1 MLRFGL
7 QHGARR
13 LLTTSATRS
22 KQVDLVC
29 PICFDFGF
37 TQTAFRGSVDDDASE
52 SAKSRPSSPKSEH
65 SDNGNAKAI
74 PESPPKPTTPEAPR
88 NSPTRSKIRSSMNL
102 LTNSETMKH
111 KYENKIEAIYTM
123 PIDNDIVDAR
133 VYDLLEGQEPNF
145 KEGGHEEAQ
154 SFVKAELIKSKSIPF
169 KYWLEQPCPSH
180 RNTGDQPAPCVTLR
194 RGLHDYMMETSPG
207 YAQRQELM
215 RELGFVTTGGSSASQ
230 CLRIGHMGAGELPAH
245 AWGVESFL
253 KTDIPSP
260 WRQPWFPDRGLT
272 VFERTVPSGNTASDE
287 AFQKATNWFRECND
301 THEDCSATEIPEMPD
316 RVLDI
321 AAEDTASG
329 VKLVQT
335 NGRKARYACLSHR
348 WGEETSQATKQN
360 VESLRNEVP
369 WDYLS
374 PTYQDSIA
382 FLRKFSKWHQDQY
395 GEEIRY
401 IWIDSL
407 CIIQDSKSD
416 WKKHSLKMSDI
427 YSNSSITLVES
438 HGLHTEK
445 RLFQDSTARRGS
457 KSVSI
462 QDAEGNDHELHYRHT
477 IYHPTFMV
485 KDDDIPVWKRAW
497 VFQER
502 LLSRRLLIFGPDEL
516 SWQCASHH
524 KCECGL
530 EELETQSDKLMKEW
544 EDDIHIPL
552 HSASSRRDMQRTL
565 GNNPSHKQ
573 LRKAWRLVVEEYSRL
588 DYTYRSDTLFAI
600 AGLAKNFN
608 ARLGGKKYFAGIW
621 YDEHDELQGSEEAAD
636 WEPQAE
642 TALDL
647 LWRLAYFKDAQ
658 REDLPEPAVP
668 ISWSWAYPEC
678 EIVYPFHDDEVIN
691 QYTLVA
697 SIGGAMNVPK
707 LPDDHDQPRDWVM
720 DDMYTEVPPSAIIL
734 AGPLWKTEVTAAPH
748 LFTIKDTE
756 YPEYTYF
763 LGAMSAEILQE
774 SAVGRQIRQTR
785 LLVTPPKDEGES
797 NESAVN
803 KMPQLVFYPDSTKT
817 VITGS
822 FYCLPMA
829 SFKRLPIKATVKE
842 KVVFAALVLE
852 PVGHKANTEG
862 YDPDLSHRDPSELV
876 FRRVGLAYTTDGGWA
891 EEHDKML
898 EKMPANIVYIVQ

>member
-7 QHGARR
+7 QQGARR

-37 TQTAFRGSVDDDASE
+37 TQTAFRGSVEDDAPE
-52 SAKSRPSSPKSEH
+52 SVKSRPSSPKSEH
-65 SDNGNAKAI
+65 SDGGNAKAL
-74 PESPPKPTTPEAPR
+74 PGSLPKPTTPEALG

-111 KYENKIEAIYTM
+111 KYDNKIEAIYTM
-123 PIDNDIVDAR
+123 PIDNEIVDDR
-133 VYDLLEGQEPNF
+133 VYDLLEGQEPDF

-154 SFVKAELIKSKSIPF
+154 SFVKAELIKNNSIPF

-180 RNTGDQPAPCVTLR
+180 RPTGDQVAPCVTLR

-253 KTDIPSP
+253 KTAIPSP

-301 THEDCSATEIPEMPD
+301 THEDCSVGEIPEMPD

-335 NGRKARYACLSHR
+335 NGKKAGYACLSHR
-348 WGEETSQATKQN
+348 WGKETSQATKQN
-360 VESLRNEVP
+360 VESLCNEVP

-374 PTYQDSIA
+374 PTYQDSIT

-485 KDDDIPVWKRAW
+485 KDDGIPVWRRAW

-524 KCECGL
+524 QCECGL
-530 EELETQSDKLMKEW
+530 EQLETQSDKLMKEW

-621 YDEHDELQGSEEAAD
+621 YDEYDELQGSEEGAD

-647 LWRLAYFKDAQ
+647 LWRLAYFKDAE

-678 EIVYPFHDDEVIN
+678 EIIYPFHDDEVIN

-707 LPDDHDQPRDWVM
+707 LPDDHDKPRDWVM
-720 DDMYTEVPPSAIIL
+720 DDMYTEVPPSAVIL

-817 VITGS
+817 VITES

-829 SFKRLPIKATVKE
+829 SFKRLPIKSTVKE

-876 FRRVGLAYTTDGGWA
+876 FRRVGLAYTTDGGWS

>member
-65 SDNGNAKAI
+65 SNNGNAKTI
-74 PESPPKPTTPEAPR
+74 PGSPPKPTTPEAPR

-111 KYENKIEAIYTM
+111 KYENKIEAVYTM
-123 PIDNDIVDAR
+123 PIDTDIVDAR

-154 SFVKAELIKSKSIPF
+154 SFVKAELIKNNSIPF

-180 RNTGDQPAPCVTLR
+180 RNTGDQVAPCVTLR

-253 KTDIPSP
+253 KTEIPSP

-272 VFERTVPSGNTASDE
+272 VFERTVPSGNTASEE

-301 THEDCSATEIPEMPD
+301 THEDCLAGEIPEMPD

-321 AAEDTASG
+321 SAEDTASG

-335 NGRKARYACLSHR
+335 NGKKARYACLSHR
-348 WGEETSQATKQN
+348 WGKETSQATKQN
-360 VESLRNEVP
+360 VESLCNEVP

-374 PTYQDSIA
+374 PTYQDSIT

-544 EDDIHIPL
+544 EDNIHVPL
-552 HSASSRRDMQRTL
+552 HSANSRRDMQRTL

-621 YDEHDELQGSEEAAD
+621 YDEYDELQGSEEGAD

-647 LWRLAYFKDAQ
+647 LWRLAYFKDAE

-678 EIVYPFHDDEVIN
+678 EVIYPFHDDEVIN

-707 LPDDHDQPRDWVM
+707 LPDDHDEPRDWVM

-734 AGPLWKTEVTAAPH
+734 AGPIWKTEVTAAPH

-817 VITGS
+817 VITES

-862 YDPDLSHRDPSELV
+862 YNPDLSHRDPSELV
-876 FRRVGLAYTTDGGWA
+876 FRRVGLAYTTDGGWS

>member
-1 MLRFGL
+1 MALAGFSRPL
-7 QHGARR
+7 QPGRNW
-13 LLTTSATRS
+13 L
-22 KQVDLVC
+22 
-29 PICFDFGF
+29 ICVGDD
-37 TQTAFRGSVDDDASE
+37 GSD
-52 SAKSRPSSPKSEH
+52 SAKSKPSSPKSEH
-65 SDNGNAKAI
+65 SDNGSAKAT
-74 PESPPKPTTPEAPR
+74 PGSPPKPTTPEAPR
-88 NSPTRSKIRSSMNL
+88 NSSTTSKIRSSMNL

-111 KYENKIEAIYTM
+111 KYENKIEPFYTM
-123 PIDNDIVDAR
+123 PIDNEIVDAR
-133 VYDLLEGQEPNF
+133 VYDLLDGQEPNF

-154 SFVKAELIKSKSIPF
+154 AFVKAELIRNKSIPF

-180 RNTGDQPAPCVTLR
+180 RNTGDQSAPCVTFR
-194 RGLHDYMMETSPG
+194 RGLHDYMMKTSPG
-207 YAQRQELM
+207 YAERQELM
-215 RELGFVTTGGSSASQ
+215 HDLGFVTTGGSSASQ

-253 KTDIPSP
+253 KTEIPSP
-260 WRQPWFPDRGLT
+260 WRQPWFPDRGIT

-287 AFQKATNWFRECND
+287 AFQKATNWFRDCND
-301 THEDCSATEIPEMPD
+301 THEDCSAGEISEMPD
-316 RVLDI
+316 RVLDVT
-321 AAEDTASG
+321 AEDTASG

-335 NGRKARYACLSHR
+335 NGQKARYACLSHR
-348 WGEETSQATKQN
+348 WGKETSQATKQN
-360 VESLRNEVP
+360 VDSLCNEVP

-374 PTYQDSIA
+374 PTYQDSIT

-445 RLFQDSTARRGS
+445 RLFQDSSARSGS
-457 KSVSI
+457 KPVSI

-485 KDDDIPVWKRAW
+485 KDDSIPVWKRAW

-502 LLSRRLLIFGPDEL
+502 LLSHRLLIFGPDEL

-530 EELETQSDKLMKEW
+530 EELETQTTKLMNEW

-552 HSASSRRDMQRTL
+552 NSASSRRYMQRTL
-565 GNNPSHKQ
+565 GSNPSHKQ
-573 LRKAWRLVVEEYSRL
+573 LRKAWRLVVEAYSRL
-588 DYTYRSDTLFAI
+588 EYTYRSDTLFAI
-600 AGLAKNFN
+600 AGLAKSFN

-621 YDEHDELQGSEEAAD
+621 YDELEGSGDAAD

-647 LWRLAYFKDAQ
+647 LWRLAYFKDAE

-707 LPDDHDQPRDWVM
+707 LPDDHDEPRDWVM
-720 DDMYTEVPPSAIIL
+720 DDMYTEVPPSAVIL

-785 LLVTPPKDEGES
+785 LIVTPPKEEGES
-797 NESAVN
+797 NESAVG

-817 VITGS
+817 VITES
-822 FYCLPMA
+822 LYCLPMA
-829 SFKRLPIKATVKE
+829 SFKRLPIKSTVKE

-876 FRRVGLAYTTDGGWA
+876 FRRVGLAYTTDGGWG

>member
-37 TQTAFRGSVDDDASE
+37 SQTAFRGSVEDDASE
-52 SAKSRPSSPKSEH
+52 TAKSRPSSPKSEH

-74 PESPPKPTTPEAPR
+74 PGSPPKPTTPEAPQ
-88 NSPTRSKIRSSMNL
+88 NSSMRSKIRSSMNL

-145 KEGGHEEAQ
+145 QEGGHEEAQ
-154 SFVKAELIKSKSIPF
+154 SFVKAELIKNKSIPF

-180 RNTGDQPAPCVTLR
+180 RNTGDQVAPCVTLR

-230 CLRIGHMGAGELPAH
+230 CLRIGHLGAGELPAH

-253 KTDIPSP
+253 KTGMKLEMTNASKADSLPIY
-260 WRQPWFPDRGLT
+260 RGLT

-301 THEDCSATEIPEMPD
+301 THEDCLAGEILEMPD

-329 VKLVQT
+329 VKLIQT
-335 NGRKARYACLSHR
+335 NGKKARYACLSHR
-348 WGEETSQATKQN
+348 WGKETSQATKQN
-360 VESLRNEVP
+360 VESLYNEVP

-374 PTYQDSIA
+374 PTYQDSIT

-457 KSVSI
+457 KSSVSI
-462 QDAEGNDHELHYRHT
+462 QDAE
-477 IYHPTFMV
+477 
-485 KDDDIPVWKRAW
+485 VWKRAW

-552 HSASSRRDMQRTL
+552 HSAT
-565 GNNPSHKQ
+565 
-573 LRKAWRLVVEEYSRL
+573 WRLVVEEYSRL

-621 YDEHDELQGSEEAAD
+621 YNEYDELQGSEEAAD

-647 LWRLAYFKDAQ
+647 LWRLAYFKDAE

-707 LPDDHDQPRDWVM
+707 LPDDHDQPRNWVM

-748 LFTIKDTE
+748 LFTIQDTE

-785 LLVTPPKDEGES
+785 LIVTPPKDEGES

-817 VITGS
+817 VITES

-876 FRRVGLAYTTDGGWA
+876 FRRVGLAYTTDGGWR

>member
-1 MLRFGL
+1 MLRFSL
-7 QHGARR
+7 QQGARR
-13 LLTTSATRS
+13 LLTTSATRP

-37 TQTAFRGSVDDDASE
+37 RQTAFRGSVEGDASE
-52 SAKSRPSSPKSEH
+52 SSKSRPSSPKSDD
-65 SDNGNAKAI
+65 SDDG
-74 PESPPKPTTPEAPR
+74 SDR
-88 NSPTRSKIRSSMNL
+88 PTRGSGSPKTPSSEVSRNTSTARKIRSSMNL
-102 LTNSETMKH
+102 LTSSETMKH
-111 KYENKIEAIYTM
+111 KHDKKIEAIYTM
-123 PIDNDIVDAR
+123 PIDNDIVEER
-133 VYDLLEGQEPNF
+133 VYDILEGQEPNI
-145 KEGGHEEAQ
+145 KEGGREEAQ
-154 SFVKAELIKSKSIPF
+154 AFVKAELIKNKSIPF

-180 RNTGDQPAPCVTLR
+180 RNTEGQTAPCVTFR
-194 RGLHDYMMETSPG
+194 RGLHDFMMETSPG
-207 YAQRQELM
+207 YAERQELM
-215 RELGFVTTGGSSASQ
+215 LDLGFVTTGGSSASQ
-230 CLRIGHMGAGELPAH
+230 CLRIGHLSAGELPAH
-245 AWGVESFL
+245 AWGIESFL
-253 KTDIPSP
+253 KTEIPSP

-272 VFERTVPSGNTASDE
+272 VFERTVPSGNTASEE
-287 AFQKATNWFRECND
+287 AFKKATTWFRECND
-301 THEDCSATEIPEMPD
+301 THGDCSAGEIPEMPD

-321 AAEDTASG
+321 AAEDTTSG
-329 VKLVQT
+329 VKLVRT
-335 NGRKARYACLSHR
+335 NGTRARYACLSHR
-348 WGEETSQATKQN
+348 WGKETSQATKQN
-360 VESLRNEVP
+360 VDALCGEVP

-374 PTYQDSIA
+374 PTYQDSIT
-382 FLRKFSKWHQDQY
+382 FLRKFSKWHQEQY

-438 HGLHTEK
+438 HELHTEK
-445 RLFQDSTARRGS
+445 RLFQESFSRRRS
-457 KSVSI
+457 KHVSI
-462 QDAEGNDHELHYRHT
+462 QDAEGIDRELHYRHT
-477 IYHPTFMV
+477 IYHPAFMV
-485 KDDDIPVWKRAW
+485 NDDDIPVWKRAW

-530 EELETQSDKLMKEW
+530 DELETQTNKLMKDW
-544 EDDIHIPL
+544 GGDIHLPL
-552 HSASSRRDMQRTL
+552 HSASSRRDMQQTL

-573 LRKAWRLVVEEYSRL
+573 LRQAWRLVVESYSRL
-588 DYTYRSDTLFAI
+588 DYTFRSDTLFAI

-608 ARLGGKKYFAGIW
+608 ARLGGKEYFAGIW
-621 YDEHDELQGSEEAAD
+621 YDKLEQGEEGSD

-658 REDLPEPAVP
+658 RDNLPEPAVP

-678 EIVYPFHDDEVIN
+678 EVIYPFLNDEVIN
-691 QYTLVA
+691 QYSLVA

-707 LPDDHDQPRDWVM
+707 LPDDHEEPRDWVK

-734 AGPLWKTEVTAAPH
+734 AGPLWKTEITVAPYS
-748 LFTIKDTE
+748 FTIKNTE

-774 SAVGRQIRQTR
+774 SAVGREIHQRR
-785 LLVTPPKDEGES
+785 LLITPPKDEGERD
-797 NESAVN
+797 ESAMQN
-803 KMPQLVFYPDSTKT
+803 MPPLVFYPDNMNT
-817 VITGS
+817 VITES
-822 FYCLPMA
+822 LYCLPMA
-829 SFKRLPIKATVKE
+829 SFKRLPIKSTVKE
-842 KVVFAALVLE
+842 KVVFVALVLE

-876 FRRVGLAYTTDGGWA
+876 FRRVGLAYTADGGWG
-891 EEHDKML
+891 EEHDKIL
-898 EKMPANIVYIVQ
+898 AKLPANIVYIVQ

>member
-1 MLRFGL
+1 MALAGFSQPRQLGRNKL
-7 QHGARR
+7 
-13 LLTTSATRS
+13 
-22 KQVDLVC
+22 
-29 PICFDFGF
+29 IC
-37 TQTAFRGSVDDDASE
+37 VDDDASE
-52 SAKSRPSSPKSEH
+52 SVKSRPSSPKSEN
-65 SDNGNAKAI
+65 SDDVNAKALQ
-74 PESPPKPTTPEAPR
+74 PGSPPKPPTPEAPR

-102 LTNSETMKH
+102 LTNSESMKH

-123 PIDNDIVDAR
+123 PIDKDIVDAR

-145 KEGGHEEAQ
+145 KEGGREEAQ
-154 SFVKAELIKSKSIPF
+154 SFVQAELIKNKSIPF

-180 RNTGDQPAPCVTLR
+180 RNTGDQVAPCVTLR

-207 YAQRQELM
+207 YAGRQEIM

-230 CLRIGHMGAGELPAH
+230 CLRIGHLGAGELPAH

-301 THEDCSATEIPEMPD
+301 THEDCAPGEILEMPD

-335 NGRKARYACLSHR
+335 NGKMA
-348 WGEETSQATKQN
+348 
-360 VESLRNEVP
+360 
-369 WDYLS
+369 
-374 PTYQDSIA
+374 
-382 FLRKFSKWHQDQY
+382 
-395 GEEIRY
+395 
-401 IWIDSL
+401 SL

-457 KSVSI
+457 KPVSI

-485 KDDDIPVWKRAW
+485 KDGDIPVWKRAW

-524 KCECGL
+524 SCECGL

-544 EDDIHIPL
+544 EDGIQIPL

-608 ARLGGKKYFAGIW
+608 ARLGGKKYFAGVW
-621 YDEHDELQGSEEAAD
+621 YDEYDKLQGSEENED
-636 WEPQAE
+636 WESPAE

-647 LWRLAYFKDAQ
+647 LWRLAYVKDAR

-668 ISWSWAYPEC
+668 VSWSWAYPEC
-678 EIVYPFHDDEVIN
+678 EIIYPFHDDEAIN
-691 QYTLVA
+691 HYTLVV
-697 SIGGAMNVPK
+697 SIGGALNVPK
-707 LPDDHDQPRDWVM
+707 LPDDHDEPRDWVM

-748 LFTIKDTE
+748 VFTIKDTE
-756 YPEYTYF
+756 YPEYTYY

-774 SAVGRQIRQTR
+774 SVVGRRIRQTR
-785 LLVTPPKDEGES
+785 LIITPPKDEGES

-803 KMPQLVFYPDSTKT
+803 KMPQLVFYPDSTNT
-817 VITGS
+817 VIPES
-822 FYCLPMA
+822 LYCLPMA
-829 SFKRLPIKATVKE
+829 SFKRLPIKPTVKE

-862 YDPDLSHRDPSELV
+862 YDPDLSHRDISELV
-876 FRRVGLAYTTDGGWA
+876 FRRIGLAYTTDGGWA
-891 EEHDKML
+891 EEHEKML